1 MKFIKMISAA
11 ANYISSIVIEGSQI
25 GIVKFQ
31 ATSTVLH
38 HLIEVYSDDHRA
50 SLLDALPKDVTGA
63 TGIGAGLNSA
73 LEVMFLFRLLSS

>member
-11 ANYISSIVIEGSQI
+11 ANYITSIVIEGSHI
-25 GIVKFQ
+25 GVVEFE
-31 ATSTVLH
+31 ATATVLH
-38 HLIEVYSDDHRA
+38 NLIEVYSDDHRA

-73 LEVMFLFRLLSS
+73 LEVMLLFFF